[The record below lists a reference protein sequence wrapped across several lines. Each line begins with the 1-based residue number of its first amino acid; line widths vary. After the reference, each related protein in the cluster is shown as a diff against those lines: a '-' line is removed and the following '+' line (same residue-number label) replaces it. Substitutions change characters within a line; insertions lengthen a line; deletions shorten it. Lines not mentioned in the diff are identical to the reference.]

1 LLCLILLG
9 LITAIVAIPYQFGTE
24 AAGSKTGGS
33 NPRSGGGDTSQVQ
46 PVRAIDDDFLD
57 ANKRTVRLSGDARK
71 GAAEANFAR
80 TPGG

>member
-46 PVRAIDDDFLD
+46 PVRAIDDDFLE
-57 ANKRTVRLSGDARK
+57 RTREQFDYQAMLEKERR
-71 GAAEANFAR
+71 ANFAR